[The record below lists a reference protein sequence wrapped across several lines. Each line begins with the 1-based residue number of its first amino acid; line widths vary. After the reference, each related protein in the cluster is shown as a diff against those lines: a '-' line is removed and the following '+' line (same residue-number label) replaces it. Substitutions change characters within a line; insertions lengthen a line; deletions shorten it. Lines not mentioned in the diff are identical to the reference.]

1 MGTRI
6 GPDRFDDQRRAWIAR
21 HAGIFTI
28 QQRRAELLGRQ
39 IRDRAR
45 AAAGARPNP
54 YDDNVTHPLT
64 SRRPATSEGF
74 AELAIVAVALAVAPL
89 GWAGGVLLYRWMV
102 TFIPDRLRA
111 YPIPAMLW
119 SAVGIGTLTA
129 APYTGGNSLRTALVA
144 PWLLAQIPAAFMAA
158 GVYGILNGW
167 LAVDGSADWWPL
179 APPPP
184 PVDLQI

>member
-1 MGTRI
+1 
-6 GPDRFDDQRRAWIAR
+6 
-21 HAGIFTI
+21 
-28 QQRRAELLGRQ
+28 
-39 IRDRAR
+39 
-45 AAAGARPNP
+45 
-54 YDDNVTHPLT
+54 
-64 SRRPATSEGF
+64 
-74 AELAIVAVALAVAPL
+74 
-89 GWAGGVLLYRWMV
+89 GGVLLYRWMV

-184 PVDLQI
+184 PVDLQIPLGPDDITRPGVFDRLDLDQPAPIPQTPRGHRPRTGGLITAALVLGGIGIAWSITTVITRTVHVLSTELDTGYTTSTSN